1 MKQVRQNKADPRG
14 ESSYLSLSGVAL
26 KTPANVVEI
35 LINIVAEADGP
46 SSRKPGG
53 NQRPLHRSGLDTFL
67 SPLSSRLK
75 STRKMVFKYSTLK
88 STQQYRQQ

>member
-14 ESSYLSLSGVAL
+14 ESSCLSLSGVAL

-53 NQRPLHRSGLDTFL
+53 NQRPLHRSGLDTFCL
-67 SPLSSRLK
+67 HCRRDSRALGK
-75 STRKMVFKYSTLK
+75 WFLNIPP
-88 STQQYRQQ
+88 